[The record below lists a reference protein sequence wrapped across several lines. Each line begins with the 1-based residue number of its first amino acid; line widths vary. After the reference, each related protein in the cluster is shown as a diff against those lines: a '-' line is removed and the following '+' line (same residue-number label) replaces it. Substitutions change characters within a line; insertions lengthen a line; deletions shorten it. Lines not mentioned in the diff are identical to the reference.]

1 MTTYF
6 FEVDGTLTISIIASD
21 EIEATTI
28 LKGYIPKK
36 FWNDI
41 KCIEFLVDSTPIG
54 DTGVKFGAGDVF
66 ARSLKP

>member
-41 KCIEFLVDSTPIG
+41 KCIEFLVDS
-54 DTGVKFGAGDVF
+54 
-66 ARSLKP
+66 KP